1 MYKGNIILLGA
12 PGSGKGTLAEAITEN
27 YNYLHI
33 STGDI
38 LRQEKNSDTELG
50 NFLRTTLGSGNL
62 VPDKIVNEIVETKL
76 KTVDKPFLLDGFPR
90 TIKQAEFL
98 ETLTEIGLVIFLS
111 VSDNTIVKRILER
124 GKTSNRP
131 DDSSGEIILNR
142 LRQYYSE
149 TMPLVDFYSKQ
160 NKLMKLNGEMTKE
173 EVFKE
178 FQIIL
183 NMF

>member
-50 NFLRTTLGSGNL
+50 KFLRTTLGSGNL